1 MITNAERGVDGAQ
14 VLVACPDSQETL
26 ELCGRLRGLGWETL
40 HASSPGDAMRQISSR
55 SPRAVFCTRQLAG
68 VDGVALLAQL
78 RDRWPEVRRVLVAEP
93 DDGTSPI
100 DAVNRAGIH
109 YCIQL
114 PCGTRTLEEALGAE
128 SDFESASA
136 VSTSAPT
143 GAPSSSRRTGRF
155 EEIIGESQTIVNL
168 LKLVERVAKTSSTV
182 LVTGETGTGKELI
195 GHALHEASER
205 RKMPFAAVNSAA
217 IPETLLESEL
227 FGHRRGAFTGATSD
241 NPGLLHGADGGT
253 VFLDEVGEMPLT
265 MQAKLLRFLQTG
277 EVRAVGS
284 RHVNHVDVRLV
295 AATNRRL
302 EDEVQNGN
310 FREDLYY
317 RLAVI
322 PIHVPP
328 LRDRPEDVPL
338 LARYFVSRLAKR
350 YGRPNLRIGD
360 AALDALTSHAWPGNV
375 RELEN
380 VIEHGAALST
390 QDCIQPSDLPIF
402 ERRGT
407 PSIRHS
413 LQSLSSVERKHIIE
427 TLEHV
432 GWNRKRAAEILQIST
447 TTLWR
452 RLKEFGIDTQAGR
465 PPALSPEHQG

>member
-1 MITNAERGVDGAQ
+1 MITNAERGADGTQ

-26 ELCGRLRGLGWETL
+26 ELCDRLRGLGWETL
-40 HASSPGDAMRQISSR
+40 HASSPGDAMRQISTR
-55 SPRAVFCTRQLAG
+55 SPKAVFCTRRLAG
-68 VDGVALLAQL
+68 VDGVAMLAQL

-93 DDGTSPI
+93 DDGASSI

-114 PCGTRTLEEALGAE
+114 PCGTRMLEEALGADSDLE
-128 SDFESASA
+128 SETSQKGA
-136 VSTSAPT
+136 VSQ
-143 GAPSSSRRTGRF
+143 RNGRF
-155 EEIIGESQTIVNL
+155 EEIIGESQTILNL

-195 GHALHEASER
+195 GHALHEASDR

-277 EVRAVGS
+277 EVRPVGS

-302 EDEVQNGN
+302 EDEVEKGN

-360 AALDALTSHAWPGNV
+360 AALNTLTSHAWPGNV

-390 QDCIQPSDLPIF
+390 EDCIRPSDLPLF

-465 PPALSPEHQG
+465 TPALSPDHQG